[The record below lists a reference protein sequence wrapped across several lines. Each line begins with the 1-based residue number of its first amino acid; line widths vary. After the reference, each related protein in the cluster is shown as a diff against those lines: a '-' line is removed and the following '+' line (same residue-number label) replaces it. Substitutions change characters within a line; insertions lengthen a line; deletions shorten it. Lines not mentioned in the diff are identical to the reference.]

1 MALRIILV
9 GLVSALGWELP
20 TRQDLQ
26 RVWEKG
32 VSYCERLRVEA
43 DRPMPD
49 GVEAFAAD
57 PSEAK
62 VEEIADVVESALD
75 EPIVNHDFSKMCVIE
90 NCLDCRGGRIVTHKN
105 ETASIDR
112 SAVSTKTTEI
122 KIGPITIVEEGLCE
136 TTEKVAAT
144 SDSAGSD
151 DASAKIDADFASVVD
166 EMERRFSEDA
176 ARALGRLETSAT
188 SEVVGP
194 QKAEAKASN
203 PTSDSSTIASVKTVE
218 PVVSVVPADAAA
230 QVVNNSAI
238 EPFDLGDDL
247 YPGLAYELNR
257 AGEGLS
263 GQTNGV
269 EPVASVDR
277 VSQVAASAPVEK
289 AAGEGVS
296 SVERGSQVAASAPVE
311 KAAAERVSSVERV
324 SPVVEVERRIESEV
338 ATSAIPTEP
347 TSVRPTTTTRFAMA
361 LRMTGQALEAW
372 ATFLQGP
379 TDLASTGQ
387 VR

>member
-57 PSEAK
+57 PT
-62 VEEIADVVESALD
+62 EEKTEEVADFVASPLD
-75 EPIVNHDFSKMCVIE
+75 EPITNHDFSKMCVIK
-90 NCLDCRGGRIVTHKN
+90 NCLDCSGGRIVTHKN
-105 ETASIDR
+105 ETVRVDR
-112 SAVSTKTTEI
+112 SASQSKTTEI

-144 SDSAGSD
+144 SDSAGLD
-151 DASAKIDADFASVVD
+151 DDSAKIDADFASVVD

-176 ARALGRLETSAT
+176 ARALGRIETSAT
-188 SEVVGP
+188 SDGVGP
-194 QKAEAKASN
+194 QKAEATASS
-203 PTSDSSTIASVKTVE
+203 PTNDASSIAPVKKVE

-230 QVVNNSAI
+230 QTVNNSAI
-238 EPFDLGDDL
+238 EPLEVGDDL

-257 AGEGLS
+257 AAEGLS
-263 GQTNGV
+263 GPTNGV
-269 EPVASVDR
+269 EPVASVER
-277 VSQVAASAPVEK
+277 VSQAGASAPVEK
-289 AAGEGVS
+289 AAVEG
-296 SVERGSQVAASAPVE
+296 G
-311 KAAAERVSSVERV
+311 SSVERV
-324 SPVVEVERRIESEV
+324 SPAVEAERRVVSEV
-338 ATSAIPTEP
+338 ATSEIRMES